1 MHLKWPAMQQSS
13 ELSLRPQDSLQ
24 AVKSLDDNGATTLPE
39 REQSACSEIE
49 PAPSSSEPGPSTP
62 PTALRSTAGIRAT
75 TPEEEMFH
83 QQLEEQFRHAAETRQ
98 ELASHKSQT
107 KFKIHDLLRN
117 PELAAAAWQ
126 EMAGADDDGEELTS
140 AQAVAALSVPS
151 TPGKSRV
158 GTEPT
163 PGTQTPVQEQS
174 VSRAAIGKCSAELL
188 RDRSTLD
195 AIMADANAE
204 YKINSD
210 ISRLLISRLKA
221 GRQALEAQHTFIM
234 VRLPT
239 PCTQSGWFAA
249 LLSRTLVPARF
260 CNTKHLLQACPSC
273 IASLHSQV

>member
-1 MHLKWPAMQQSS
+1 M
-13 ELSLRPQDSLQ
+13 RPQESLT
-24 AVKSLDDNGATTLPE
+24 AVKSLDDNAAINTFMPE
-39 REQSACSEIE
+39 REQSTCSEIE
-49 PAPSSSEPGPSTP
+49 PAASSSEPGPSTP
-62 PTALRSTAGIRAT
+62 PTHSLRNSALRTT

-126 EMAGADDDGEELTS
+126 EMAGADDTDDDEHMTS

-151 TPGKSRV
+151 TPGKSTK
-158 GTEPT
+158 GTDPAT
-163 PGTQTPVQEQS
+163 AGTQTPGEVEKQTRS
-174 VSRAAIGKCSAELL
+174 AIGKCAAELL

-221 GRQALEAQHTFIM
+221 GRQALEAQHTFVM
-234 VRLPT
+234 VGI
-239 PCTQSGWFAA
+239 CHHCAE
-249 LLSRTLVPARF
+249 
-260 CNTKHLLQACPSC
+260 
-273 IASLHSQV
+273 

>member
-1 MHLKWPAMQQSS
+1 MQQGSD
-13 ELSLRPQDSLQ
+13 LSLRPQDSLQ
-24 AVKSLDDNGATTLPE
+24 AVKSLDDNGAATLPE

-62 PTALRSTAGIRAT
+62 PTALRAAAGPQVRAT

-126 EMAGADDDGEELTS
+126 EMAGADDDDEELTS

-151 TPGKSRV
+151 TPAKSRV

-174 VSRAAIGKCSAELL
+174 ASRAGVGKCSAELL

-195 AIMADANAE
+195 AIMADAYAE

-210 ISRLLISRLKA
+210 ISRLLISRLKG
-221 GRQALEAQHTFIM
+221 GRQALEAQHTFVM
-234 VRLPT
+234 VRLST
-239 PCTQSGWFAA
+239 YW
-249 LLSRTLVPARF
+249 VPLR
-260 CNTKHLLQACPSC
+260 
-273 IASLHSQV
+273 